1 MGGPRWRQVVDPSQ
15 VSPGGLDVGLL
26 ERQDLGP
33 PQLVLVRSPLGALS
47 YFGALPNDGR
57 WRQGRSPIARTT

>member
-33 PQLVLVRSPLGALS
+33 PQLFLFDP
-47 YFGALPNDGR
+47 R
-57 WRQGRSPIARTT
+57 WEH